1 MGIGSSLV
9 KVYLSE
15 GTMKRLYLSVVLV
28 FLVVGFS
35 AISSAG
41 ESLPLQGSLGV
52 GARLYGVFPKGESF
66 RGEKLDFENEV
77 GGEINV
83 TYRFLKYLALEGG
96 IGYTELDIKNKTLGV
111 DWATIEALPI
121 SVTLQFRWVSSKP
134 EELKWIVPYALIGGG
149 YYFLEIEE
157 RSEFRNDWFPIGV
170 DLKIDDTFFLH
181 LGGGLDIFLTDHIA
195 LNFEAKYSWANVD
208 VDERRTDGS
217 TITELGDTIKLSGT
231 FIGAGF
237 KFYF

>member
-1 MGIGSSLV
+1 
-9 KVYLSE
+9 
-15 GTMKRLYLSVVLV
+15 MKRLYLSVVLV

-121 SVTLQFRWVSSKP
+121 SVTLQFRWGSSKP

-157 RSEFRNDWFPIGV
+157 RSEFEMIGFPLASI
-170 DLKIDDTFFLH
+170 
-181 LGGGLDIFLTDHIA
+181 
-195 LNFEAKYSWANVD
+195 S
-208 VDERRTDGS
+208 RS
-217 TITELGDTIKLSGT
+217 TIPSSYI
-231 FIGAGF
+231 
-237 KFYF
+237 